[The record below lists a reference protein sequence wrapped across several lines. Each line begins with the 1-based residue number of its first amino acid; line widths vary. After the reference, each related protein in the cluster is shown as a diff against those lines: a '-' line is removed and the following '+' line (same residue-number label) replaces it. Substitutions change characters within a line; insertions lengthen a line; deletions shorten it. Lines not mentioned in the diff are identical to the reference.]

1 MASVP
6 RLGDIPR
13 QLTLDEFWSLFGHL
27 EHEQLDF
34 KRGVP
39 TDVRDTIAAMAM
51 THGGLILHGVDDR
64 RNVVGCPLSQNT
76 QDRITRIASE
86 CGVDVQVREITVGEF
101 ELTICAVPE
110 VRGRIVTTPDGRL
123 LRRVGGD
130 SQPIRGDAMAR
141 FVRERELR
149 AGEDEPLAAVRT
161 SDFDLDAVNQVLA
174 ADGRPAIEPAQ
185 LERALADLGVAV
197 PAPPPLEPSVL
208 RSAAILFAT
217 EPRDFI
223 RGAAVQLV
231 RRTGIGPGPGPSA
244 AREECSGPLVET
256 VDCCLRFIG
265 EHTRRF
271 EAVTGSRR
279 EALPEYPEAVLR
291 EAVVNAL
298 AHRDY
303 GLAGATVDV
312 TVWDDRIEVRSP
324 GSLPGHITVDNMREE
339 HYSRNPRIM
348 RVLKTMGL
356 VEEYGEGI
364 DRMYREM
371 ESRLMEPPVFEATA
385 SSVTVT
391 LRNHFLVDVEDQ
403 LWMMQLGPEELTAN
417 ERRAL
422 IAARQNG
429 AVTPRELREIMPDAD
444 ARAALEGALAKGLLT
459 RIGQRGGS
467 RYVLSP
473 EAMLRAGSAEAATQN
488 RRLHTLLSDIRR
500 RGSISTSEAATL
512 INAPATTTRK
522 LLDELVSLGLVQAR
536 GKTRAR
542 RYYPR

>member
-1 MASVP
+1 M
-6 RLGDIPR
+6 
-13 QLTLDEFWSLFGHL
+13 
-27 EHEQLDF
+27 
-34 KRGVP
+34 
-39 TDVRDTIAAMAM
+39 
-51 THGGLILHGVDDR
+51 DDR
-64 RNVVGCPLSQNT
+64 RNIVGCPLSQNT
-76 QDRITRIASE
+76 QDRIARIASE
-86 CGVDVQVREITVGEF
+86 CGVDVQIREIVVGEV

-130 SQPIRGDAMAR
+130 SQPMRGDAMAR
-141 FVRERELR
+141 FVREREHR
-149 AGEDEPLAAVRT
+149 AGEDEPLPTARASAFDLAAV
-161 SDFDLDAVNQVLA
+161 NKVLA
-174 ADGRPAIEPAQ
+174 ADGQPAVEQ
-185 LERALADLGVAV
+185 NQMDRALADLGVAV

-208 RSAAILFAT
+208 RAAAVLFAI

-231 RRTGIGPGPGPSA
+231 RRVGTDPGPGPSS

-256 VDCCLRFIG
+256 VDCCLRFLG
-265 EHTRRF
+265 RHTRRLEF
-271 EAVTGSRR
+271 VTGARR
-279 EALPEYPEAVLR
+279 DALPEYPEAVLR

-303 GLAGATVDV
+303 GLQGATVDI

-324 GSLPGHITVDNMREE
+324 GPLPGHITIDNMRDE

-371 ESRLMEPPVFEATA
+371 ESRLMEPPAFEATA

-391 LRNHFLVDVEDQ
+391 LRNRFLVEVEDQ
-403 LWMMQLGPEELTAN
+403 VWLMQLGREDLTTN

-422 IAARQNG
+422 VAARRNG
-429 AVTPRELREIMPDAD
+429 AITPRELREIAPDAD
-444 ARAALEGALAKGLLT
+444 AGTVLAGAVAKGLLV

-467 RYVLSP
+467 RYVLS
-473 EAMLRAGSAEAATQN
+473 EKAMLRAGNAGMATQN
-488 RRLHTLLSDIRR
+488 RRRQTLLDEVRR
-500 RGSISTSEAATL
+500 RGSISTTEAALL
-512 INAPATTTRK
+512 INATPATARG
-522 LLDELVSLGLVQAR
+522 LLDELVKAGLVQAR
-536 GKTRAR
+536 GRTRAR
-542 RYYPR
+542 RYHLR